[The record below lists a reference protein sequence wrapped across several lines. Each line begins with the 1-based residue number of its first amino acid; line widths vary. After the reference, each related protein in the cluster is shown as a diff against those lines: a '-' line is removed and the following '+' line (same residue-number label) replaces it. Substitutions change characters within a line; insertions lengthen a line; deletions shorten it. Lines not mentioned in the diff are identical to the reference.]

1 MVCLNRGHEKFR
13 CNTFKKPTIQGISSE
28 GNESKRPGKVFQNL

>member
-1 MVCLNRGHEKFR
+1 MKNFDVIL
-13 CNTFKKPTIQGISSE
+13 KKKTTIQGISSE